1 MKNIIFIAPP
11 AAGKGTQSKLVSEE
25 YNIPHISTGDLLR
38 EEVNKKTAL
47 GLEIKKLIDEGCLVS
62 DEVITELLTNRLQQA
77 DCNNGFILDGYPRN
91 INQAHIYEDILKK
104 LGIKLGDVIFLDI
117 DLETAL
123 NRIKGRLIC
132 PKCGTSY
139 NLNVK
144 ELTPQKEN
152 ICDKCSNILSKREDD
167 NEETFSKRF
176 DIYLET
182 TNPLIEYYKSKKVL
196 KTIKIDS
203 TTTAKET
210 FESIKKILVG
220 KNDSN

>member
-1 MKNIIFIAPP
+1 MNTIFIAPP
-11 AAGKGTQSKLVSEE
+11 AAGKGTQAKLLSEE
-25 YNIPHISTGDLLR
+25 FNIPHISTGDLLR
-38 EEVNKKTAL
+38 EEVNL
-47 GLEIKKLIDEGCLVS
+47 GTELGNIIKEKIDKGEFVT
-62 DEVITELLTNRLQQA
+62 DDIITELLTSRLTKP
-77 DCNNGFILDGYPRN
+77 DCDYGCILDGYPRN

-132 PKCGTSY
+132 PKCGASY